1 VFCLTAH
8 FSDLGLRIILTE
20 LTGRLQLVQLS
31 DEYFMQ
37 PSRQL
42 LDTISQ
48 LATSQ
53 ACLFTPSDL
62 RSILPGLS
70 DIAFKTLMSRVACE
84 GYLSRLCRGLYLF
97 EKANPDRGLVL
108 PHAVSKLRP
117 LGFNYLS
124 LETVLSDAGVIS
136 QIPIN
141 RIMVMSSGRSGVI
154 DCGRWGS
161 IEFVKTR
168 QRPEELTR
176 NMEYDPIMRLWRAN
190 VAQALRDMRTTHRNL
205 DLIDWKVPH
214 EFV

>member
-1 VFCLTAH
+1 
-8 FSDLGLRIILTE
+8 
-20 LTGRLQLVQLS
+20 
-31 DEYFMQ
+31 MK

-42 LDTISQ
+42 IDTISQ
-48 LATSQ
+48 LATPQ

-62 RSILPGLS
+62 RSILPEHS
-70 DIAFKTLMSRVACE
+70 ETAFKTILSRAVRE
-84 GYLSRLCRGLYLF
+84 GYLARLCRGLYLY
-97 EKANPDRGLVL
+97 EKANPDRGLIL
-108 PHAVSKLRP
+108 PHAAAKLRP
-117 LGFNYLS
+117 LRLNYLS

-168 QRPEELTR
+168 QRPEELVG
-176 NMEYDPIMRLWRAN
+176 NIEYDPRTRLWRAN
-190 VAQALRDMRTTHRNL
+190 VAQALRDMRATHRNL
-205 DLIDWKVPH
+205 DLIDWKVAH

>member
-1 VFCLTAH
+1 MTTLA
-8 FSDLGLRIILTE
+8 
-20 LTGRLQLVQLS
+20 GRLHLVQLS
-31 DEYFMQ
+31 DESFMK

-42 LDTISQ
+42 IDTISQ
-48 LATSQ
+48 LATPQ

-62 RSILPGLS
+62 RSILPDHS
-70 DIAFKTLMSRVACE
+70 EVAFKTLMSRAVRE
-84 GYLSRLCRGLYLF
+84 GYLTRLCRGLYLY
-97 EKANPDRGLVL
+97 EKANPDRGLIL
-108 PHAVSKLRP
+108 PHAAAKLRP
-117 LGFNYLS
+117 LGLNYLS

-168 QRPEELTR
+168 QRPEDLIG
-176 NMEYDPIMRLWRAN
+176 NIEYDPRTRLWRAN
-190 VAQALRDMRTTHRNL
+190 VAQALRDMRATHRNL
-205 DLIDWKVPH
+205 DLIDWKVAH